1 MDRPPPQPT
10 CTIAGNRLRLL
21 DTGPDRLDAL
31 VALIEGARCSL
42 RIIYYIYSDD
52 ASGRRVRDA
61 MLAAA
66 RRGVTVSLIVDAFGS
81 DAAEPAHFFAPL
93 EAARASVCEFEPRLR
108 RRYLMRKHQKNKL
121 AAAAEQ
127 PRIIMR
133 DRQKGV

>member
-10 CTIAGNRLRLL
+10 FTIAGNRLRLL

-66 RRGVTVSLIVDAFGS
+66 RRSEEHTSELQS
-81 DAAEPAHFFAPL
+81 
-93 EAARASVCEFEPRLR
+93 
-108 RRYLMRKHQKNKL
+108 LMRISYAVFCLKKKKSHIHTTNSTTT
-121 AAAAEQ
+121 
-127 PRIIMR
+127 IMS
-133 DRQKGV
+133 